1 MIIKIP
7 VKDKVPLKYWM
18 GVSCYLT
25 RDLQMSV
32 SSALESSIIEFERL

>member
-18 GVSCYLT
+18 GVSCYCNKGLGDECKQCPQVFDH
-25 RDLQMSV
+25 R
-32 SSALESSIIEFERL
+32 I